1 MKTQTLRSR
10 RNSPLWYGW
19 KIRAVWLVSGVLG
32 LLSKEVKGRCQEW
45 AMAGAYRLGRQ
56 DYGAHLNTP
65 RFSRR
70 DELTNAYDSGAYDF
84 WLGCVHVDEWCS
96 YLP

>member
-1 MKTQTLRSR
+1 
-10 RNSPLWYGW
+10 
-19 KIRAVWLVSGVLG
+19 
-32 LLSKEVKGRCQEW
+32 
-45 AMAGAYRLGRQ
+45 MAGAYRLGRQ
-56 DYGAHLNTP
+56 NYGVYFNTP

-84 WLGCVHVDEWCS
+84 WLGCVHDDEWCS